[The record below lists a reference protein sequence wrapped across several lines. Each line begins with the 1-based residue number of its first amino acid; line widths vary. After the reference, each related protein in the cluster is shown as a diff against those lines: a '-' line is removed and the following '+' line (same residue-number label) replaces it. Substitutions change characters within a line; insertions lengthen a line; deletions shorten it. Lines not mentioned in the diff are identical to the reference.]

1 MMRATEGYAASETLR
16 IFTRARDLLEEGAT
30 VNERKTVLRPPERSH
45 VRAEH
50 VAALEVAHQCLRL
63 ADQHSITDAPVLANM
78 LVGCSAMGAFVG
90 SRRHLERT
98 QELAE
103 TSIEE
108 TIDSR
113 FSRNNSIAALSYLSW
128 SHSVTRNRL
137 LLLPGRAFVARAA
150 PGTFR

>member
-1 MMRATEGYAASETLR
+1 MRATEGYAASETLR

-63 ADQHSITDAPVLANM
+63 ADQHSITGAPVLANM
-78 LVGCSAMGAFVG
+78 LVRCPLWAMGAFIG
-90 SRRHLERT
+90 SGRHLERT

-103 TSIEE
+103 TSSGE
-108 TIDSR
+108 TIDLR
-113 FSRNNSIAALSYLSW
+113 FF
-128 SHSVTRNRL
+128 
-137 LLLPGRAFVARAA
+137 P
-150 PGTFR
+150 